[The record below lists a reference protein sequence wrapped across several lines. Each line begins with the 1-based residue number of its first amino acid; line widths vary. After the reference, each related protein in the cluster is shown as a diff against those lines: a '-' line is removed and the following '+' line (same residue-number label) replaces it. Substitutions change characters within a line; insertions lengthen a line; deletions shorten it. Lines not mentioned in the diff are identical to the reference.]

1 MQPATQIFNLFD
13 DLMILKSGKIV
24 YHGPADE
31 VVNHYAEAGFP
42 CPVHTNPADHVC
54 TIAHI
59 PAHWKTGAGD
69 DKSLTCRVC
78 ACAQWT

>member
-54 TIAHI
+54 TIAHM
-59 PAHWKTGAGD
+59 PAHWKTGKGMT
-69 DKSLTCRVC
+69 SRSPTVC